1 MRQVLIYP
9 GEDGYWVAECPSPL
23 GCISQGQSR
32 QDAIANIK
40 EAIDGYLSFTGRHF
54 DDLTVRQVAGAT
66 EPARHE
72 GVIRHRARHHVSC
85 RIADL

>member
-9 GEDGYWVAECPSPL
+9 GEDGYWVAECPSLL

-40 EAIDGYLSFTGRHF
+40 EAIDGYIASLAEDGLSVPEEQFEA
-54 DDLTVRQVAGAT
+54 LVVA
-66 EPARHE
+66 
-72 GVIRHRARHHVSC
+72 V
-85 RIADL
+85 